1 MSILIRQPNLFSM
14 KRNILLEKSFD
25 FALMSIRLAQSLQN
39 RNEYILSKQIMRS
52 GTSVGA
58 NIREANNTIS
68 KKDFIYK
75 LNIAQKECD
84 ESLYWAELL
93 QKCEYISDEQF
104 YTFQELAIEQLRIL
118 KSSILTAKKNLNQG

>member
-1 MSILIRQPNLFSM
+1 MTIQLVKELHS
-14 KRNILLEKSFD
+14 
-25 FALMSIRLAQSLQN
+25 QN
-39 RNEYILSKQIMRS
+39 EFILSKQIIRS

-58 NIREANNTIS
+58 NVREATNTIS

-93 QKCEYISDEQF
+93 WETEYISESQYDN
-104 YTFQELAIEQLRIL
+104 YRALAKEQLKIFKKHHNYCSE
-118 KSSILTAKKNLNQG
+118 KSKFVLIQYSLFHIFY

>member
-1 MSILIRQPNLFSM
+1 MKKNVIR
-14 KRNILLEKSFD
+14 EKSFE
-25 FALMSIRLAQSLQN
+25 FALLSISIAKDLQN
-39 RNEYILSKQIMRS
+39 KNEYILSKQILRS

-58 NIREANNTIS
+58 NVREATNTIS

-93 QKCEYISDEQF
+93 KEGEFINENQF
-104 YTFQELAIEQLRIL
+104 LKYESLAREQLKIL
-118 KSSILTAKKNLNQG
+118 KSIIITARKNLSLS